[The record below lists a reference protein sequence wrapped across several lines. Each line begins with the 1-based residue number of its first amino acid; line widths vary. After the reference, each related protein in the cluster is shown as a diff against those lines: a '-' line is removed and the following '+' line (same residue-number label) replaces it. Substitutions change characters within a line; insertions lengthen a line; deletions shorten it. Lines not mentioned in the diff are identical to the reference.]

1 MTRFALSR
9 GANGYIPNP
18 LDAKTSQTYAG
29 VDLDDLHVTEIGA
42 LAELGGTYLE
52 VHGKVVMRQARRI
65 SDLANDEDELL
76 DLEDAQVRVHEG
88 GEGLWDAV
96 PGLTL
101 NRDEVL
107 MLMPIHETST
117 SQEDLKAPGRKVRVK
132 LYCGPLQV
140 TGFVTVPV
148 DQTVSGWHRTART
161 RFLSVTQARVQPI
174 QEGLQMD
181 SDEGIYKFVLINRRR
196 LTALI
201 EARAGEFG
209 NGAGHWPVSAVTEPE
224 EAEGNGVGDGWR
236 PPLDP
241 AEPAETA

>member
-1 MTRFALSR
+1 
-9 GANGYIPNP
+9 
-18 LDAKTSQTYAG
+18 
-29 VDLDDLHVTEIGA
+29 LDDLHVTEIGA

-76 DLEDAQVRVHEG
+76 DLEDAEVRVHEG
-88 GEGLWDAV
+88 GEGLWDSV

-107 MLMPIHETST
+107 MLMPISERNA
-117 SQEDLKAPGRKVRVK
+117 SQDDLNAPGRSVRVK

-148 DQTVSGWHRTART
+148 DQTVSGWHRTTRS
-161 RFLSVTQARVQPI
+161 RFLSITQARVQPI
-174 QEGLQMD
+174 QDGLKMESAEGV
-181 SDEGIYKFVLINRRR
+181 YRFVLINRRR

-201 EARAGEFG
+201 EARAADPP
-209 NGAGHWPVSAVTEPE
+209 NGAARRVEALAAAE
-224 EAEGNGVGDGWR
+224 EDAAGNADGEGWR
-236 PPLDP
+236 PPVDP

>member
-1 MTRFALSR
+1 MLTF
-9 GANGYIPNP
+9 
-18 LDAKTSQTYAG
+18 
-29 VDLDDLHVTEIGA
+29 VLDDLYVTEIGA

-76 DLEDAQVRVHEG
+76 DLEDAEVRVHEG

-107 MLMPIHETST
+107 MLMPISEASV
-117 SQEDLKAPGRKVRVK
+117 SQDDLKAPGRSVRVK

-148 DQTVSGWHRTART
+148 EQTVSGWHRTTRS

-174 QEGLQMD
+174 QDDLKMD
-181 SDEGIYKFVLINRRR
+181 SEEGVYKFVLINRRR

-201 EARAGEFG
+201 EARAGE
-209 NGAGHWPVSAVTEPE
+209 PP
-224 EAEGNGVGDGWR
+224 NGVAPAPEIAAAEADDAAGSGPGEGWQ
-236 PPLDP
+236 PPFDP
-241 AEPAETA
+241 VEPAEIA

>member
-1 MTRFALSR
+1 MA
-9 GANGYIPNP
+9 
-18 LDAKTSQTYAG
+18 
-29 VDLDDLHVTEIGA
+29 EIGA

-76 DLEDAQVRVHEG
+76 DLEDAQIRVRDSG
-88 GEGLWDAV
+88 DALWESV

-107 MLMPIHETST
+107 LLIPTTEANTSHH
-117 SQEDLKAPGRKVRVK
+117 DLKSPGRRVRVK

-140 TGFVTVPV
+140 SGFVTVPA
-148 DQTVSGWHRTART
+148 DQTVSSWHRTTRT

-174 QEGLQMD
+174 GGAPALDDNEG
-181 SDEGIYKFVLINRRR
+181 SYKFVLINRRR

-201 EARAGEFG
+201 ETRAASRADA
-209 NGAGHWPVSAVTEPE
+209 AG
-224 EAEGNGVGDGWR
+224 G
-236 PPLDP
+236 
-241 AEPAETA
+241 AETGSAG